1 MSEQIQGIR
10 EAVATATA
18 GLTAEQLTRHL
29 QPEKWSVV
37 EILEHLMLTYTG
49 TTKGLERCVTE
60 NKSLATRQSFM
71 QRLLTYL
78 ISRLGYFPEGRDAPK
93 QVKPKGTPADDVL
106 PTLLGS
112 LDQLDAALDEAQLRF
127 GNGKVLDHPLLGAF
141 SAADWRGFH
150 ASHAKHHIKQIVA
163 MRSHLG

>member
-1 MSEQIQGIR
+1 MSDQIQGIR

-18 GLTAEQLTRHL
+18 GMTTEQLSQHV
-29 QPEKWSVV
+29 QAEKWSVV

-49 TTKGLERCVTE
+49 TIKGMERCLE
-60 NKSLATRQSFM
+60 AGKPLATCQSFK

-78 ISRLGYFPEGRDAPK
+78 ISRLGYFPEGREAPK
-93 QVKPKGTPADDVL
+93 QVRPKGTPAEDVL

-112 LDQLDAALDEAQLRF
+112 LDQLDAALDEAQQRF
-127 GNGKVLDHPLLGAF
+127 GNGKVMDHPLLGAF

-150 ASHAKHHIKQIVA
+150 ASHAKHHIKQIAA
-163 MRSHLG
+163 MRVHLG